1 MKNGGFFNS
10 KLLNYQRLFL
20 FYPTLTGCSAPHFM
34 EPPIEK
40 SLRMASPAV
49 TIYDRAT
56 GTRRSRSTTH
66 PTPHHLNVLRCR
78 VTAEWWTKKNTARK
92 SSEGVFC
99 KSGVRKNYQK
109 MYDEC
114 MRPSICLSVRL
125 SIRLSLSV
133 STNCVYRSVCWSS
146 LKYSSWMVLRA
157 YHRYHPNKTVWSHS
171 PPSNT
176 TKPVWKSLSNPIKT
190 P

>member
-1 MKNGGFFNS
+1 MFGPP
-10 KLLNYQRLFL
+10 
-20 FYPTLTGCSAPHFM
+20 FYGTPYRKISSDGQSRCHDLWPSNWNQ
-34 EPPIEK
+34 EK
-40 SLRMASPAV
+40 SF
-49 TIYDRAT
+49 
-56 GTRRSRSTTH
+56 
-66 PTPHHLNVLRCR
+66 HH
-78 VTAEWWTKKNTARK
+78 TSNTAPPQRAAVPGDRWMMDQK
-92 SSEGVFC
+92 KTLPGSPQKEFSANLEYE
-99 KSGVRKNYQK
+99 KIIKK